1 MRTAKYR
8 RVTVTLREDT
18 LRELDQIAEKKQRSQ
33 LVDQAITRFVE
44 ERRRKEIKESL
55 KAGALARAE
64 EDVEMAEEFFP
75 AEQEIWDRQLKD
87 DWASE
92 AVRGGKRRR

>member
-1 MRTAKYR
+1 MRTGKYR
-8 RVTVTLREDT
+8 RVTVTLPADA
-18 LRELDQIAEKKQRSQ
+18 LRELDRIAERKQRSQ
-33 LVDQAITRFVE
+33 LVSQAINRFLE
-44 ERRRKEIKESL
+44 ERKREEMRESL

-92 AVRGGKRRR
+92 AVKGGKRRR